1 MGCGTGVLS
10 SGVDGFEF
18 EGTLYRRRGVSERKV
33 LLGRDCR
40 RDKEEG
46 RKGERL
52 QRLGGGLIFDNVG
65 REIVNLMARQH
76 ESTVR

>member
-1 MGCGTGVLS
+1 MGSGTGVLS
-10 SGVDGFEF
+10 CGVDGFEF

-46 RKGERL
+46 REKGYR
-52 QRLGGGLIFDNVG
+52 D
-65 REIVNLMARQH
+65 
-76 ESTVR
+76 